1 MPSFACNTVFW
12 GCIPVNVPVVMKKI
26 VVSVLIAFTLVSSA
40 NAAKAT
46 PPLEALLPAGTVLVL
61 AAPNYAS
68 AKKHF
73 KASASGRF
81 WDSAEFK
88 PFRKKLAAGF
98 EANVMAEIE
107 EELAIDFDAFEKM
120 ASGSVALAVVPG
132 QDAGEEPALLLLLD
146 AGRKSV
152 TLRRALS
159 RLERDWK
166 KDDREVSETEIGG
179 VDFTTVSDPE
189 GDQQVHIGRVG
200 AQLFVGTK
208 SAQIEGVLARLN
220 GKGSGT
226 LADNPA
232 FAADHGAVLKGAD
245 FYVWANPGAVL
256 PQLLDNLPDGAELGI
271 DFGEVVGAL
280 GINGLGTFAMAYS
293 ERPSGAHYE
302 LFIGLP
308 KANRKGLFSLLETKQ
323 ADASPPPFVP
333 ANVGGFL
340 RWRLNMDAAW
350 KNLEKLLLEL
360 SPDVANMVEF
370 TVGLLGK
377 DKDSNFDFKKSFLNN
392 FGDDL
397 ILYQMPPKSSALND
411 IGAGPIVVLVK
422 SPNPDELIK
431 GIGAVPGILP
441 PPLNEAAMLPR
452 RLGDHTV
459 YSFELAEFPDPST
472 GELVK
477 MELLLAARDGY
488 MAVSTDADLLQ
499 MFLDG
504 KTMGSLAKRDG
515 LATAATSVGGM
526 DSGFFSYQNDRDMV
540 LSTMDTLRD
549 NADQFDMIFSMI
561 PMDGFGEVSLSEWLD
576 FSLLPTGSK
585 IAKYFDFTVYG
596 AETNDRGISLKMF
609 SPRPATLKR

>member
-1 MPSFACNTVFW
+1 
-12 GCIPVNVPVVMKKI
+12 MKKI

-504 KTMGSLAKRDG
+504 KTMGSLAKRDR

-526 DSGFFSYQNDRDMV
+526 DSGIFGYQNDRDMV
-540 LSTMDTLRD
+540 LSTIDTLRD
-549 NADQFDMIFSMI
+549 NTDQFDMILSMI
-561 PMDGFGEVSLSEWLD
+561 PMDDLGEVSLGEWLD

>member
-1 MPSFACNTVFW
+1 
-12 GCIPVNVPVVMKKI
+12 MKKI

-308 KANRKGLFSLLETKQ
+308 KASRKGLFSLLETKQ

-526 DSGFFSYQNDRDMV
+526 DSGIFGYQNDRDMV
-540 LSTMDTLRD
+540 LSTIDTLRD
-549 NADQFDMIFSMI
+549 NTDQFDMILSMI
-561 PMDGFGEVSLSEWLD
+561 PMDDLGEVSLGEWLD

>member
-1 MPSFACNTVFW
+1 
-12 GCIPVNVPVVMKKI
+12 MKKI
-26 VVSVLIAFTLVSSA
+26 IVSVLIAFTLVSST

-46 PPLEALLPAGTVLVL
+46 PPLEALLPAGTVLVV

-308 KANRKGLFSLLETKQ
+308 KANRKGLFSLLETKR

-441 PPLNEAAMLPR
+441 PPLNETAMLPR

-459 YSFELAEFPDPST
+459 YSFQLAEFPDPST

-477 MELLLAARDGY
+477 MELLLAARDSY
-488 MAVSTDADLLQ
+488 MAVATDTDLLQ

-526 DSGFFSYQNDRDMV
+526 DSGIFGYQNDRDMV
-540 LSTMDTLRD
+540 LSTIDTLRD
-549 NADQFDMIFSMI
+549 NTDQFDMILSMI
-561 PMDGFGEVSLSEWLD
+561 PMDDLGEVSLGEWLD

>member
-1 MPSFACNTVFW
+1 
-12 GCIPVNVPVVMKKI
+12 MKKI

-540 LSTMDTLRD
+540 LSAMDTLRD

>member
-1 MPSFACNTVFW
+1 
-12 GCIPVNVPVVMKKI
+12 MKKI
-26 VVSVLIAFTLVSSA
+26 VVSILVGFTLVLSA
-40 NAAKAT
+40 KAAKAA
-46 PPLEALLPAGTVLVL
+46 PSLEALLPAETVLVV

-73 KASASGRF
+73 KDSASGQF

-88 PFRKKLAAGF
+88 PFRKKLADGF
-98 EANVMAEIE
+98 EANVLAGIE
-107 EELAIDFDAFEKM
+107 EELAIDFEAFEEM
-120 ASGSVALAVVPG
+120 ASGPVALAVVPG

-152 TLRRALS
+152 TLRRTLS
-159 RLERDWK
+159 RLERDWRK
-166 KDDREVSETEIGG
+166 NDREVSETEIGG

-189 GDQQVHIGRVG
+189 GDRQVHIGRVG
-200 AQLFVGTK
+200 AQLVVGTK

-220 GKGSGT
+220 GKGAGA
-226 LADNPA
+226 LAGNPA
-232 FAADHGAVLKGAD
+232 FAADHGAVLRGAD

-256 PQLLDNLPDGAELGI
+256 PQLLDNLPDGAEVGI

-280 GINGLGTFAMAYS
+280 GIDGLGTLAMAYS
-293 ERPSGAHYE
+293 ERPDGAHSE

-308 KANRKGLFSLLETKQ
+308 KAKRKGLFGLLETKR
-323 ADASPPPFVP
+323 ADTSPPPFVP
-333 ANVGGFL
+333 ANVGAFS
-340 RWRLNMDAAW
+340 RWRLDMDAAW

-377 DKDSNFDFKKSFLNN
+377 DKDSNFDFKKSFLHN

-397 ILYQMPPKSSALND
+397 IVYQMPPKGTALND
-411 IGAGPIVVLVK
+411 IGAGPMVVLVK

-431 GIGAVPGILP
+431 GVGAVPGILP

-477 MELLLAARDGY
+477 MELLLAARNGY
-488 MAVSTDADLLQ
+488 MAAATDADLLQ
-499 MFLDG
+499 AFLDG
-504 KTMGSLAKRDG
+504 KTNGGLAKRDG
-515 LATAATSVGGM
+515 LAAATILVGGM
-526 DSGFFSYQNDRDMV
+526 DSGFFGYQNDRDMV

-561 PMDGFGEVSLSEWLD
+561 PTDGFGEVSLSEWLD

-596 AETNDRGISLKMF
+596 AETDDRGISLKTF
-609 SPRPATLKR
+609 SPRQATLKR

>member
-1 MPSFACNTVFW
+1 
-12 GCIPVNVPVVMKKI
+12 MKKI
-26 VVSVLIAFTLVSSA
+26 VVSILVGFTLVSSA
-40 NAAKAT
+40 KAAKAA
-46 PPLEALLPAGTVLVL
+46 PSLEALLPAETVLVV

-73 KASASGRF
+73 KDSASGRF

-88 PFRKKLAAGF
+88 PFRKKLADGF
-98 EANVMAEIE
+98 EANVLAGIE
-107 EELAIDFDAFEKM
+107 EELAIDFEAFEEM
-120 ASGSVALAVVPG
+120 ASGPVALAVVPG
-132 QDAGEEPALLLLLD
+132 LDAGEEPALLLLLD

-152 TLRRALS
+152 TLRRTLS
-159 RLERDWK
+159 RLERDWR

-189 GDQQVHIGRVG
+189 GDGQVHIGRVG
-200 AQLFVGTK
+200 AQLVVGTK

-220 GKGSGT
+220 GKGGGT
-226 LADNPA
+226 LAGNPA
-232 FAADHGAVLKGAD
+232 FAADHGPVLRGAD

-256 PQLLDNLPDGAELGI
+256 PQLLDNLPDGTEVGI
-271 DFGEVVGAL
+271 DFSEVVGAL
-280 GINGLGTFAMAYS
+280 GIDGLGTLAMAYS
-293 ERPSGAHYE
+293 ERPDGAHSE

-308 KANRKGLFSLLETKQ
+308 KAKRKGLFGLLETKR
-323 ADASPPPFVP
+323 ADTSPPPFVP
-333 ANVGGFL
+333 ANVGAFS
-340 RWRLNMDAAW
+340 RWRLDMDAAW

-377 DKDSNFDFKKSFLNN
+377 DKDSNFDFRKSFLNN
-392 FGDDL
+392 FGNDL
-397 ILYQMPPKSSALND
+397 IVYQMPPKGTALND
-411 IGAGPIVVLVK
+411 IGAGPMVVLVK

-431 GIGAVPGILP
+431 GVGAVPGILP

-477 MELLLAARDGY
+477 MELLLAARNGY
-488 MAVSTDADLLQ
+488 MAAATDADLLQ
-499 MFLDG
+499 AFLDG
-504 KTMGSLAKRDG
+504 KTNGRLARRDG
-515 LATAATSVGGM
+515 LVAATALVGGM
-526 DSGFFSYQNDRDMV
+526 DSGFFGYQNDRDMV

-561 PMDGFGEVSLSEWLD
+561 PTDGFGEVSLSEWLD

-596 AETNDRGISLKMF
+596 AETDDRGISLKTF

>member
-1 MPSFACNTVFW
+1 
-12 GCIPVNVPVVMKKI
+12 MKKI
-26 VVSVLIAFTLVSSA
+26 IVSVLIAFTLVSSA

-46 PPLEALLPAGTVLVL
+46 PPLEALLPAGTVLVV

-189 GDQQVHIGRVG
+189 GDRQVHIGRVG

-220 GKGSGT
+220 GKGGGT

-308 KANRKGLFSLLETKQ
+308 KANRKGLFSLLETKR

-397 ILYQMPPKSSALND
+397 ILYQMPPKGSALND

-477 MELLLAARDGY
+477 MELLLAARDSY

-526 DSGFFSYQNDRDMV
+526 DSGIFGYQNDRDMV
-540 LSTMDTLRD
+540 LSTIDTLRD
-549 NADQFDMIFSMI
+549 NTDQFDMILSMI
-561 PMDGFGEVSLSEWLD
+561 PMDDLGEVSLGEWLD

>member
-1 MPSFACNTVFW
+1 
-12 GCIPVNVPVVMKKI
+12 MKKI
-26 VVSVLIAFTLVSSA
+26 IVQALISFTLILSA
-40 NAAKAT
+40 EAAEDTKS
-46 PPLEALLPAGTVLVL
+46 LEALLPAETVLVM

-73 KASASGRF
+73 KGGAAARF

-88 PFRKKLAAGF
+88 PFRKKLVNGF
-98 EANVMAEIE
+98 EENVLVTIE
-107 EELAIDFDAFEKM
+107 EELAIDFEAFEEM
-120 ASGSVALAVVPG
+120 ASGPVALAVVPG
-132 QDAGEEPALLLLLD
+132 LAAGEEPALLLLLD
-146 AGRKSV
+146 AGRKSFA
-152 TLRRALS
+152 LRRTLS
-159 RLERDWK
+159 RMERDWK
-166 KDDREVSETEIGG
+166 KADRKVSETEIGG
-179 VDFTTVSDPE
+179 VDFTTLSEPE
-189 GDQQVHIGRVG
+189 GNRQMHVGRVG
-200 AQLFVGTK
+200 AQLIIGTK
-208 SAQIEGVLARLN
+208 PAQIEGVLARLN
-220 GKGSGT
+220 GKEDGT
-226 LADNPA
+226 LADNAA
-232 FAADHGAVLKGAD
+232 FAASHSALLKEAD
-245 FYVWANPGAVL
+245 FYVWANPSAVL

-271 DFGEVVGAL
+271 DFGEVVSAL

-308 KANRKGLFSLLETKQ
+308 KAKRKGLFGLLETKR

-340 RWRLNMDAAW
+340 RWRLDMDAAW
-350 KNLEKLLLEL
+350 KNLDKLLLEL

-377 DKDSNFDFKKSFLNN
+377 DKDANFDFRKSFLNN

-397 ILYQMPPKSSALND
+397 ILYQMPPKGTALNG

-441 PPLNEAAMLPR
+441 PPLNETAMLPR

-488 MAVSTDADLLQ
+488 MAVATDTDLLQ

-504 KTMGSLAKRDG
+504 KTSGSLAKRDG
-515 LATAATSVGGM
+515 LATAAASVGGM
-526 DSGFFSYQNDRDMV
+526 DSGIFGYQNDRNMV
-540 LSTMDTLRD
+540 LNTMDTLRD
-549 NADQFDMIFSMI
+549 NADQFDMILSMI
-561 PMDGFGEVSLSEWLD
+561 PTDGFGEVSLSEWLD

-585 IAKYFDFTVYG
+585 IVKYFDFTVYG
-596 AETNDRGISLKMF
+596 TETDDRGISLKTF

>member
-1 MPSFACNTVFW
+1 
-12 GCIPVNVPVVMKKI
+12 MKKI
-26 VVSVLIAFTLVSSA
+26 VVSILVGFTLVSSA
-40 NAAKAT
+40 KAAKAA
-46 PPLEALLPAGTVLVL
+46 PSLEALLPAETVLVV

-73 KASASGRF
+73 KDSASGQF

-88 PFRKKLAAGF
+88 PFRKKLADGF
-98 EANVMAEIE
+98 EANVLAGIE
-107 EELAIDFDAFEKM
+107 EELAIDFEAFEEM
-120 ASGSVALAVVPG
+120 ASGPVALAVVPG

-152 TLRRALS
+152 TLRRTLS
-159 RLERDWK
+159 RLERDWR

-189 GDQQVHIGRVG
+189 GDRQVHIGRVG
-200 AQLFVGTK
+200 AQLVVGTK

-220 GKGSGT
+220 GKGAGT
-226 LADNPA
+226 LAGNPA
-232 FAADHGAVLKGAD
+232 FAADHGAVLRGAD

-256 PQLLDNLPDGAELGI
+256 PQLLDNLPDGAEVGI

-280 GINGLGTFAMAYS
+280 GIDGLGTLAMAYS
-293 ERPSGAHYE
+293 ERPDGAHSE

-308 KANRKGLFSLLETKQ
+308 KAKRKGLFGLLETKR
-323 ADASPPPFVP
+323 ADTSPPPFVP
-333 ANVGGFL
+333 ANVGAFS
-340 RWRLNMDAAW
+340 RWRLDMDAAW

-377 DKDSNFDFKKSFLNN
+377 DKDSNFDFRKSFLNN

-397 ILYQMPPKSSALND
+397 IVYQMPPKGTALND
-411 IGAGPIVVLVK
+411 IGAGPMVVLVK

-431 GIGAVPGILP
+431 GVGAVPGILP

-477 MELLLAARDGY
+477 MELLLAARNGY
-488 MAVSTDADLLQ
+488 MAAATDADLLQ
-499 MFLDG
+499 AFLDG
-504 KTMGSLAKRDG
+504 KTNGGLAKRDG
-515 LATAATSVGGM
+515 LAAATALVGGM
-526 DSGFFSYQNDRDMV
+526 DSGFFGYQNDRDMV

-561 PMDGFGEVSLSEWLD
+561 PTDGFGEVSLSEWLD

-596 AETNDRGISLKMF
+596 AKTDDRGISLKTF
-609 SPRPATLKR
+609 SPRQATLKR

>member
-1 MPSFACNTVFW
+1 
-12 GCIPVNVPVVMKKI
+12 MKKI
-26 VVSVLIAFTLVSSA
+26 IVSVLIAFTLVSSA

-46 PPLEALLPAGTVLVL
+46 PPLEALLPAGTVLVV

-245 FYVWANPGAVL
+245 FYLWANPGAVL

-377 DKDSNFDFKKSFLNN
+377 DKDSNFDFKKSFLHN

-397 ILYQMPPKSSALND
+397 IVYQMPPKGSALND
-411 IGAGPIVVLVK
+411 IGAGPMVVLVK

-431 GIGAVPGILP
+431 GVGAVPGILP

-477 MELLLAARDGY
+477 MELLLAARDSY
-488 MAVSTDADLLQ
+488 MAVATDTDLLQ

-526 DSGFFSYQNDRDMV
+526 DSGIFGYQNDRGMV
-540 LSTMDTLRD
+540 LSTIDTLRD
-549 NADQFDMIFSMI
+549 NTDQFDMILSMI
-561 PMDGFGEVSLSEWLD
+561 PMDDLGEVSLGEWLD

>member
-1 MPSFACNTVFW
+1 
-12 GCIPVNVPVVMKKI
+12 MKKI
-26 VVSVLIAFTLVSSA
+26 IVPALISFTLISSA
-40 NAAKAT
+40 KAAEDTKS
-46 PPLEALLPAGTVLVL
+46 LQSLLPAETVLVM

-73 KASASGRF
+73 KGGASAQF

-88 PFRKKLAAGF
+88 PFRKKLVNGF
-98 EANVMAEIE
+98 KENVLVMIE
-107 EELAIDFDAFEKM
+107 EELAIDFEAFEEM
-120 ASGSVALAVVPG
+120 ASGPVALAVVPG
-132 QDAGEEPALLLLLD
+132 LAAGEEPALLLLLD
-146 AGRKSV
+146 AGRKSFA
-152 TLRRALS
+152 LRRTLS
-159 RLERDWK
+159 RMKRDWK
-166 KDDREVSETEIGG
+166 KADRKVSETEISG
-179 VDFTTVSDPE
+179 VDFTTLSEPE
-189 GDQQVHIGRVG
+189 GNRQMHVGRVG
-200 AQLFVGTK
+200 TQLVIGTK
-208 SAQIEGVLARLN
+208 PAQIEGVLARLN
-220 GKGSGT
+220 GNGDGP
-226 LADNPA
+226 LADNAA
-232 FAADHGAVLKGAD
+232 FAASHSALLKEAD
-245 FYVWANPGAVL
+245 FYVWTNPSAVL

-271 DFGEVVGAL
+271 DFGEVVSAL

-308 KANRKGLFSLLETKQ
+308 KAKRKGLFGLLETKR

-333 ANVGGFL
+333 TNVGSFL
-340 RWRLNMDAAW
+340 RWRLDMDAAW
-350 KNLEKLLLEL
+350 KNLDKLMLEL

-377 DKDSNFDFKKSFLNN
+377 DKDANFDFRKSFLNN

-397 ILYQMPPKSSALND
+397 ILYQMPPKGTALND

-441 PPLNEAAMLPR
+441 PPLNETAMLPR

-488 MAVSTDADLLQ
+488 MAVATDTDLLQ

-504 KTMGSLAKRDG
+504 KTSGSLAKRDG
-515 LATAATSVGGM
+515 LVTAAASVGGM
-526 DSGFFSYQNDRDMV
+526 DSGIFGYQNDRNMV
-540 LSTMDTLRD
+540 LNTMDSLRD
-549 NADQFDMIFSMI
+549 NADQFDMILSMI
-561 PMDGFGEVSLSEWLD
+561 PTDGFGEVSLSEWLD

-585 IAKYFDFTVYG
+585 IEKYFDFTVYG

>member
-1 MPSFACNTVFW
+1 
-12 GCIPVNVPVVMKKI
+12 MKKI
-26 VVSVLIAFTLVSSA
+26 IVSVLIAFTLVSST

-46 PPLEALLPAGTVLVL
+46 PPLEALLPAGTVLVV

-245 FYVWANPGAVL
+245 FYLWANPGAVL

-271 DFGEVVGAL
+271 DFGEVVGTL

-441 PPLNEAAMLPR
+441 PPLNETAMLPR

-459 YSFELAEFPDPST
+459 YSFQLAEFPDPST

-477 MELLLAARDGY
+477 MELLLAARDSY
-488 MAVSTDADLLQ
+488 MAVATDTDLLQ

-515 LATAATSVGGM
+515 LATAATLVGGM
-526 DSGFFSYQNDRDMV
+526 NSGIFGYQNDRDMV
-540 LSTMDTLRD
+540 LSTIDTLRD
-549 NADQFDMIFSMI
+549 NTDQFDMILSMI
-561 PMDGFGEVSLSEWLD
+561 PMDDLGEVSLGEWLD

>member
-1 MPSFACNTVFW
+1 
-12 GCIPVNVPVVMKKI
+12 MKKI
-26 VVSVLIAFTLVSSA
+26 VVSILVGFTLVSSA
-40 NAAKAT
+40 KAAKAA
-46 PPLEALLPAGTVLVL
+46 PSLEALLPAETVLVV

-73 KASASGRF
+73 KDSASGQF

-88 PFRKKLAAGF
+88 PFRKKLADGF
-98 EANVMAEIE
+98 EANVLAGIE
-107 EELAIDFDAFEKM
+107 EELAIDFEAFEEM
-120 ASGSVALAVVPG
+120 ASGPVALAVVPG
-132 QDAGEEPALLLLLD
+132 LDAGEEPALLLLLD

-152 TLRRALS
+152 TLRRTLS
-159 RLERDWK
+159 RLERDWR

-189 GDQQVHIGRVG
+189 GDRQVHIGRVG
-200 AQLFVGTK
+200 AQLVVGTK

-220 GKGSGT
+220 GKGAGT
-226 LADNPA
+226 LAGNPA
-232 FAADHGAVLKGAD
+232 FAADHGAVLRGAD

-256 PQLLDNLPDGAELGI
+256 PQLLDNLPDGAEVGI

-280 GINGLGTFAMAYS
+280 GIDGLGTLAMAYS
-293 ERPSGAHYE
+293 ERPDGAHSE

-308 KANRKGLFSLLETKQ
+308 KAKRKGLFGLLETKR
-323 ADASPPPFVP
+323 ADTSPPPFVP
-333 ANVGGFL
+333 ANVGAFS
-340 RWRLNMDAAW
+340 RWRLDMDAAW

-377 DKDSNFDFKKSFLNN
+377 DKDSNFDFRKSFLNN

-397 ILYQMPPKSSALND
+397 IVYQMPPKGTALND
-411 IGAGPIVVLVK
+411 IGAGPMVVLVK

-431 GIGAVPGILP
+431 GVGAVPGILP

-477 MELLLAARDGY
+477 MELLLAARNGY
-488 MAVSTDADLLQ
+488 MAAATDADLLQ
-499 MFLDG
+499 AFLDG
-504 KTMGSLAKRDG
+504 KTNGGLARRDG
-515 LATAATSVGGM
+515 LVAATALVGGM
-526 DSGFFSYQNDRDMV
+526 DSGFFGYQNDRDMV

-561 PMDGFGEVSLSEWLD
+561 PTDGFGEVSLSEWLD

-596 AETNDRGISLKMF
+596 AKTDDRGISLKTF
-609 SPRPATLKR
+609 SPRQATLKR

>member
-1 MPSFACNTVFW
+1 
-12 GCIPVNVPVVMKKI
+12 MKKI
-26 VVSVLIAFTLVSSA
+26 VVSILVGFTLVLSA
-40 NAAKAT
+40 KAAKAA
-46 PPLEALLPAGTVLVL
+46 PSLEALLPAETVLVV

-73 KASASGRF
+73 KDSASGQF

-88 PFRKKLAAGF
+88 PFRKKLADGF
-98 EANVMAEIE
+98 EANVLAGIE
-107 EELAIDFDAFEKM
+107 EELAIDFEAFEEM
-120 ASGSVALAVVPG
+120 ASGPVALAVVPG

-152 TLRRALS
+152 TLRRTLS
-159 RLERDWK
+159 RLERDWRK
-166 KDDREVSETEIGG
+166 NDREVSETEIGG

-189 GDQQVHIGRVG
+189 GDRQVHIGRVG
-200 AQLFVGTK
+200 AQLVVGTK

-220 GKGSGT
+220 GKGAGA
-226 LADNPA
+226 LAGNPA
-232 FAADHGAVLKGAD
+232 FAADHGAVLRGAD

-256 PQLLDNLPDGAELGI
+256 PQLLDNLPDGAEVGI

-280 GINGLGTFAMAYS
+280 GIDGLGTLAMAYS
-293 ERPSGAHYE
+293 ERPDGAHSE

-308 KANRKGLFSLLETKQ
+308 KAKRKGLFGLLETKR
-323 ADASPPPFVP
+323 ADTSPPPFVP
-333 ANVGGFL
+333 ANVGAFS
-340 RWRLNMDAAW
+340 RWRLDMDAAW

-377 DKDSNFDFKKSFLNN
+377 DKDSNFDFRKSFLNN

-397 ILYQMPPKSSALND
+397 IVYQMPPKGTALND
-411 IGAGPIVVLVK
+411 IGAGPMVVLVK

-431 GIGAVPGILP
+431 GVGAVPGILP

-477 MELLLAARDGY
+477 MELLLAARNGY
-488 MAVSTDADLLQ
+488 MAAATDADLLQ
-499 MFLDG
+499 AFLDG
-504 KTMGSLAKRDG
+504 KTNGGLAKRDG
-515 LATAATSVGGM
+515 LAAATILVGGM
-526 DSGFFSYQNDRDMV
+526 DSGFFGYQNDRDMV

-561 PMDGFGEVSLSEWLD
+561 PTDGFGEVSLSEWLD

-596 AETNDRGISLKMF
+596 AETDDRGISLKTF
-609 SPRPATLKR
+609 SPRQATLKR

>member
-1 MPSFACNTVFW
+1 
-12 GCIPVNVPVVMKKI
+12 MKKI
-26 VVSVLIAFTLVSSA
+26 VVSILVGFTLVSSA
-40 NAAKAT
+40 KAAKAA
-46 PPLEALLPAGTVLVL
+46 PSLEALLPAETVLVV

-73 KASASGRF
+73 KDSASGQF

-88 PFRKKLAAGF
+88 PFRKKLADGF
-98 EANVMAEIE
+98 EANVLAGIE
-107 EELAIDFDAFEKM
+107 EELAIDFEAFEEM
-120 ASGSVALAVVPG
+120 ASGPVALAVVPG
-132 QDAGEEPALLLLLD
+132 LDAGEEPALLLLLD

-152 TLRRALS
+152 TLRRTLS
-159 RLERDWK
+159 RLERDWR

-189 GDQQVHIGRVG
+189 GDRQVHIGRVG
-200 AQLFVGTK
+200 AQLVVGTK

-220 GKGSGT
+220 GKGAGT
-226 LADNPA
+226 LAGNPA
-232 FAADHGAVLKGAD
+232 FAADHGAVLRGAD

-256 PQLLDNLPDGAELGI
+256 PQLLDNLPDGAEVGI

-280 GINGLGTFAMAYS
+280 GIDGLGTLAMAYS
-293 ERPSGAHYE
+293 ERPDGAHSE

-308 KANRKGLFSLLETKQ
+308 KAKRKGLFGLLETKR
-323 ADASPPPFVP
+323 ADTSPPPFVP
-333 ANVGGFL
+333 ANVGAFS
-340 RWRLNMDAAW
+340 RWRLDMDAAW

-377 DKDSNFDFKKSFLNN
+377 DKDSNFDFRKSFLNN

-397 ILYQMPPKSSALND
+397 IVYQMPPKGTALND
-411 IGAGPIVVLVK
+411 IGAGPMVVLVK

-431 GIGAVPGILP
+431 GVGAVPGILP

-477 MELLLAARDGY
+477 MELLLAARNGY
-488 MAVSTDADLLQ
+488 MAAATDADLLQ
-499 MFLDG
+499 AFLDG
-504 KTMGSLAKRDG
+504 KTNGGLARRDG
-515 LATAATSVGGM
+515 LVAATALVGGM
-526 DSGFFSYQNDRDMV
+526 DSGFFGYQNDRDMV

-561 PMDGFGEVSLSEWLD
+561 PTDGFGEVSLSEWLD

-596 AETNDRGISLKMF
+596 AKTDDRGISLKTF

>member
-1 MPSFACNTVFW
+1 
-12 GCIPVNVPVVMKKI
+12 MKKI
-26 VVSVLIAFTLVSSA
+26 VVSILVGFTLVSSA
-40 NAAKAT
+40 KAAKAA
-46 PPLEALLPAGTVLVL
+46 PSLEALLPAETVLVV

-73 KASASGRF
+73 KDSASGQF

-88 PFRKKLAAGF
+88 PFRKKLADGF
-98 EANVMAEIE
+98 EANVLAGIE
-107 EELAIDFDAFEKM
+107 EELAIDFEAFEEM
-120 ASGSVALAVVPG
+120 ASGPVALAVVPG
-132 QDAGEEPALLLLLD
+132 QDAGEEPALLMLLD

-152 TLRRALS
+152 TLRRTLS
-159 RLERDWK
+159 RLERDWRK
-166 KDDREVSETEIGG
+166 NDREVSETEIGG

-189 GDQQVHIGRVG
+189 GDRQVHIGRVG
-200 AQLFVGTK
+200 AQLVVGTK
-208 SAQIEGVLARLN
+208 SAQIKGVLARLN
-220 GKGSGT
+220 GKGAGA
-226 LADNPA
+226 LAGNPA
-232 FAADHGAVLKGAD
+232 FAADHGAVLRGAD

-256 PQLLDNLPDGAELGI
+256 PQLLDNLPDGAEVGI

-280 GINGLGTFAMAYS
+280 GIDGLGTLAMAYS
-293 ERPSGAHYE
+293 ERPDGAHSE

-308 KANRKGLFSLLETKQ
+308 KAKRKGLFGLLETKR
-323 ADASPPPFVP
+323 ADTSPPPFVP
-333 ANVGGFL
+333 ANVGAFS
-340 RWRLNMDAAW
+340 RWRLDMDAAW

-377 DKDSNFDFKKSFLNN
+377 DKDSNFDFRKSFLNN

-397 ILYQMPPKSSALND
+397 IIYQMPPKDTALND
-411 IGAGPIVVLVK
+411 IGAGPMVVLVK

-431 GIGAVPGILP
+431 GVGAVPGILP

-477 MELLLAARDGY
+477 MELLLAARNGY
-488 MAVSTDADLLQ
+488 MAAATDADLLQ
-499 MFLDG
+499 AFLDG
-504 KTMGSLAKRDG
+504 KTNGGLAKRDG
-515 LATAATSVGGM
+515 LAAATVLVGGM
-526 DSGFFSYQNDRDMV
+526 DSGFFGYQNDRDMV
-540 LSTMDTLRD
+540 LSTMNTLRD

-561 PMDGFGEVSLSEWLD
+561 PTDGFGEVSLSEWLD

-596 AETNDRGISLKMF
+596 AETDDRGISLKTF
-609 SPRPATLKR
+609 SPRQATLKR

>member
-1 MPSFACNTVFW
+1 
-12 GCIPVNVPVVMKKI
+12 MKKI

-526 DSGFFSYQNDRDMV
+526 DSGIFGYQNDRDMV
-540 LSTMDTLRD
+540 LSTIDTLRD
-549 NADQFDMIFSMI
+549 NTDQFDMILSMI
-561 PMDGFGEVSLSEWLD
+561 PMDDLGEVSLGEWLD

-585 IAKYFDFTVYG
+585 IAKYFNFTVYG
-596 AETNDRGISLKMF
+596 AETDDRGISLKTF

>member
-1 MPSFACNTVFW
+1 
-12 GCIPVNVPVVMKKI
+12 MKKI
-26 VVSVLIAFTLVSSA
+26 VVSILVGFTLVSSA
-40 NAAKAT
+40 KAAKAA
-46 PPLEALLPAGTVLVL
+46 PSLEALLPAETVLVV
-61 AAPNYAS
+61 AAPNYTS

-73 KASASGRF
+73 KDSASGQF

-88 PFRKKLAAGF
+88 PFRKKLADGF
-98 EANVMAEIE
+98 EANVLAGIE
-107 EELAIDFDAFEKM
+107 EELAIDFEAFEEM
-120 ASGSVALAVVPG
+120 ASGPVALAVVPG
-132 QDAGEEPALLLLLD
+132 LDAGEEPALLLLLD
-146 AGRKSV
+146 AGRKSA
-152 TLRRALS
+152 TLRRTLS
-159 RLERDWK
+159 RLERDWR

-179 VDFTTVSDPE
+179 VDFTTVRDPE
-189 GDQQVHIGRVG
+189 GDRQVHIGRVG
-200 AQLFVGTK
+200 AQLVVGTK

-220 GKGSGT
+220 GKGAGA
-226 LADNPA
+226 LAGNPA
-232 FAADHGAVLKGAD
+232 FAADHGAVLRGAD

-256 PQLLDNLPDGAELGI
+256 PQLLDNLPDGAEVGI

-280 GINGLGTFAMAYS
+280 GIDGLGTLAMAYS
-293 ERPSGAHYE
+293 ERPDGAHSE

-308 KANRKGLFSLLETKQ
+308 KAKRKGLFGLLETKR
-323 ADASPPPFVP
+323 ADTSPPPFVP
-333 ANVGGFL
+333 ANVGAFS
-340 RWRLNMDAAW
+340 RWRLDMDAAW

-377 DKDSNFDFKKSFLNN
+377 DKDSNFDFRKSFLNN

-397 ILYQMPPKSSALND
+397 IVYQMPPKGTALND
-411 IGAGPIVVLVK
+411 IGAGPMVVLVK

-431 GIGAVPGILP
+431 GVGAVPGILP

-477 MELLLAARDGY
+477 MELLLAARNGY
-488 MAVSTDADLLQ
+488 MAAATDADLLQ
-499 MFLDG
+499 AFLDG
-504 KTMGSLAKRDG
+504 KTNGGLARRDG
-515 LATAATSVGGM
+515 LVAATALVGGM
-526 DSGFFSYQNDRDMV
+526 DSGFFGYQNDRDMV

-561 PMDGFGEVSLSEWLD
+561 PTDGFGEVSLSEWLD

-596 AETNDRGISLKMF
+596 AETDDRGISLKTF
-609 SPRPATLKR
+609 SPRQATLKR

>member
-1 MPSFACNTVFW
+1 
-12 GCIPVNVPVVMKKI
+12 MKKI
-26 VVSVLIAFTLVSSA
+26 VVSILVGFTLVSSA
-40 NAAKAT
+40 KAAKAA
-46 PPLEALLPAGTVLVL
+46 PSLEALLPAETVLVV

-73 KASASGRF
+73 KASASGQF

-88 PFRKKLAAGF
+88 PFRKKLADGF
-98 EANVMAEIE
+98 EANVLAGIE
-107 EELAIDFDAFEKM
+107 EELAIDFEAFEEM
-120 ASGSVALAVVPG
+120 ASGPVALAVVPG

-146 AGRKSV
+146 AGRKSA
-152 TLRRALS
+152 TLRRTLS
-159 RLERDWK
+159 RLERDWR

-179 VDFTTVSDPE
+179 VDFTTVRDPE
-189 GDQQVHIGRVG
+189 GDRQVHIGRVG
-200 AQLFVGTK
+200 AQLVVGTK

-220 GKGSGT
+220 GKGAGA
-226 LADNPA
+226 LAGSPA

-245 FYVWANPGAVL
+245 FYVWANPSAVL
-256 PQLLDNLPDGAELGI
+256 PQLLDNLPDGAEVGI

-280 GINGLGTFAMAYS
+280 GIDGLGTLAMAYS
-293 ERPSGAHYE
+293 ERPDGAHSE

-308 KANRKGLFSLLETKQ
+308 KAKRKGLFGLLETKR
-323 ADASPPPFVP
+323 ADTSPPPFVP
-333 ANVGGFL
+333 ANVGAFS
-340 RWRLNMDAAW
+340 RWRLDMDAAW

-377 DKDSNFDFKKSFLNN
+377 DKDSNFDFRKSFLNN

-397 ILYQMPPKSSALND
+397 IIYQMPPKDTALND
-411 IGAGPIVVLVK
+411 IGAGPMVVLVK

-431 GIGAVPGILP
+431 GVGAVPGILP

-459 YSFELAEFPDPST
+459 YGFELAEFPDPST

-477 MELLLAARDGY
+477 MELLLAARNGY
-488 MAVSTDADLLQ
+488 MAAATDADLLQ
-499 MFLDG
+499 AFLDG
-504 KTMGSLAKRDG
+504 KTNGGLAKRDG
-515 LATAATSVGGM
+515 LAAATVLVGGM
-526 DSGFFSYQNDRDMV
+526 DSGFFGYQNDRDMV

-561 PMDGFGEVSLSEWLD
+561 PTDGFGEVSLSEWLD

-596 AETNDRGISLKMF
+596 AETDDRGISLKTF
-609 SPRPATLKR
+609 SPRQATLKR

>member
-1 MPSFACNTVFW
+1 
-12 GCIPVNVPVVMKKI
+12 MKKI
-26 VVSVLIAFTLVSSA
+26 IVPALISFTLISSA
-40 NAAKAT
+40 KAAEDTKS
-46 PPLEALLPAGTVLVL
+46 LQSLLPAETVLVM

-73 KASASGRF
+73 KGGASAQF

-88 PFRKKLAAGF
+88 PFRKKLVNGF
-98 EANVMAEIE
+98 EENVLVRIE
-107 EELAIDFDAFEKM
+107 EELAIDFEAFEEM
-120 ASGSVALAVVPG
+120 ASGPVALAVVPG
-132 QDAGEEPALLLLLD
+132 LAAGEEPALLLLLD
-146 AGRKSV
+146 AGRKSFA
-152 TLRRALS
+152 LRRTLS
-159 RLERDWK
+159 RMKRDWK
-166 KDDREVSETEIGG
+166 KADRKVSETEISG
-179 VDFTTVSDPE
+179 VDFTTLSEPE
-189 GDQQVHIGRVG
+189 GNRQMHVGRVG
-200 AQLFVGTK
+200 TQLVIGTK
-208 SAQIEGVLARLN
+208 PAQIEGVLARLN
-220 GKGSGT
+220 GNGDGP
-226 LADNPA
+226 LADNAA
-232 FAADHGAVLKGAD
+232 FAASHSALLKEAD
-245 FYVWANPGAVL
+245 FYVWTNPSAVL

-271 DFGEVVGAL
+271 DFGEVVSAL

-308 KANRKGLFSLLETKQ
+308 KAKRKGLFGLLETKR

-333 ANVGGFL
+333 TNVSSFL
-340 RWRLNMDAAW
+340 RWRLDMDAAW
-350 KNLEKLLLEL
+350 KNLDKLMLEL

-377 DKDSNFDFKKSFLNN
+377 DKDANFDFRKSFLNN

-397 ILYQMPPKSSALND
+397 ILYQMPPKGTALND

-441 PPLNEAAMLPR
+441 PPLNETAMLPR

-488 MAVSTDADLLQ
+488 MAVATDTDLLQ

-504 KTMGSLAKRDG
+504 KTSGSLAKRDG
-515 LATAATSVGGM
+515 LVTAAASVGGM
-526 DSGFFSYQNDRDMV
+526 DSGIFGYQNDRNMV
-540 LSTMDTLRD
+540 LNTMDTLRD
-549 NADQFDMIFSMI
+549 NADQFDMILSMI
-561 PMDGFGEVSLSEWLD
+561 PTDGFGEVSLSEWLD

-585 IAKYFDFTVYG
+585 IEKYFDFTVYG

>member
-1 MPSFACNTVFW
+1 
-12 GCIPVNVPVVMKKI
+12 MKKI
-26 VVSVLIAFTLVSSA
+26 IVPVLAGLVLVSSA
-40 NAAKAT
+40 KAAEAT
-46 PPLEALLPAGTVLVL
+46 TSLEALLPAETVLVM
-61 AAPNYAS
+61 AAPDYAT

-73 KASASGRF
+73 KASASGQF

-88 PFRKKLAAGF
+88 PFRKKLADGF
-98 EANVMAEIE
+98 EANVLAKIE
-107 EELAIDFDAFEKM
+107 EELAVDFDAFEEM
-120 ASGSVALAVVPG
+120 ASGPVALAVVPG
-132 QDAGEEPALLLLLD
+132 LAAGEEPALLLLLD
-146 AGRKSV
+146 AGRKSFA
-152 TLRRALS
+152 LRRTLS
-159 RLERDWK
+159 QMERDWK
-166 KDDREVSETEIGG
+166 KADRKVGETEIGG
-179 VDFTTVSDPE
+179 IDFTTVSDPE
-189 GDQQVHIGRVG
+189 GDGQVHIGRVG
-200 AQLFVGTK
+200 AQLVVGTK

-220 GKGSGT
+220 GKGAGT
-226 LADNPA
+226 LAGNPA
-232 FAADHGAVLKGAD
+232 FAADHGAVLRGAD

-256 PQLLDNLPDGAELGI
+256 PQLLDNLPDGAEVGI

-280 GINGLGTFAMAYS
+280 GIDGLGTLAMAYS
-293 ERPSGAHYE
+293 ERPDGAHSE

-308 KANRKGLFSLLETKQ
+308 KAKRKGLFGLLETKR
-323 ADASPPPFVP
+323 ADTSPPPFVP
-333 ANVGGFL
+333 ANVGAFS
-340 RWRLNMDAAW
+340 RWRLDMDAAW

-377 DKDSNFDFKKSFLNN
+377 DKDSNFDFRKSFLNN

-397 ILYQMPPKSSALND
+397 IVYQMPPKGTALND
-411 IGAGPIVVLVK
+411 IGAGPMVVLVK

-431 GIGAVPGILP
+431 GVGAVPGILP

-477 MELLLAARDGY
+477 MELLLAARNGY
-488 MAVSTDADLLQ
+488 MAAATDADLLQ
-499 MFLDG
+499 AFLDG
-504 KTMGSLAKRDG
+504 KTNGGLAKRDG
-515 LATAATSVGGM
+515 LAAATALVGGM
-526 DSGFFSYQNDRDMV
+526 DSGFFGYQNDRDMV

-561 PMDGFGEVSLSEWLD
+561 PTDGFGEVSLSEWLD

-596 AETNDRGISLKMF
+596 AETDDRGISLKTF
-609 SPRPATLKR
+609 SPRQATLKR

>member
-1 MPSFACNTVFW
+1 
-12 GCIPVNVPVVMKKI
+12 MKKI
-26 VVSVLIAFTLVSSA
+26 VISILVGFTLVSSA
-40 NAAKAT
+40 KAAKAA
-46 PPLEALLPAGTVLVL
+46 PSLEALLPAETVLVV

-73 KASASGRF
+73 KASASGQF

-88 PFRKKLAAGF
+88 PFRKKLADGF
-98 EANVMAEIE
+98 EANVLAGIE
-107 EELAIDFDAFEKM
+107 EELAIDFEAFEEM
-120 ASGSVALAVVPG
+120 ASGPVALAVVPG

-146 AGRKSV
+146 AGRKSA
-152 TLRRALS
+152 TLRRTLS
-159 RLERDWK
+159 RLERDWR

-179 VDFTTVSDPE
+179 VDFTTVRDPE
-189 GDQQVHIGRVG
+189 GDRQVHIGRVG
-200 AQLFVGTK
+200 AQLVVGTK

-220 GKGSGT
+220 GKGAGA
-226 LADNPA
+226 LAGNPA
-232 FAADHGAVLKGAD
+232 FAADHGAVLRGAD

-256 PQLLDNLPDGAELGI
+256 PQLLDNLPDGAEVGI

-280 GINGLGTFAMAYS
+280 GIDGLGTLAMAYS
-293 ERPSGAHYE
+293 ERPDGAHSE

-308 KANRKGLFSLLETKQ
+308 KAKRKGLFGLLETKR
-323 ADASPPPFVP
+323 ADTSPPPFVP
-333 ANVGGFL
+333 ANVGAFS
-340 RWRLNMDAAW
+340 RWRLDMDAAW

-377 DKDSNFDFKKSFLNN
+377 DKDSNFDFRKSFLNN

-397 ILYQMPPKSSALND
+397 IVYQMPPKGTALND
-411 IGAGPIVVLVK
+411 IGAGPMVVLVK

-431 GIGAVPGILP
+431 GVGAVPGILP

-459 YSFELAEFPDPST
+459 YGFELAEFPDPST

-477 MELLLAARDGY
+477 MELLLAARNGY
-488 MAVSTDADLLQ
+488 MAAATDADLLQ
-499 MFLDG
+499 AFLDG
-504 KTMGSLAKRDG
+504 KTNGGLAKRDG
-515 LATAATSVGGM
+515 LAAATVLVGGM
-526 DSGFFSYQNDRDMV
+526 DSGFFGYQNDRDMV

-561 PMDGFGEVSLSEWLD
+561 PTDGFGEVSLSEWLD

-596 AETNDRGISLKMF
+596 AETDDRGISLKTF
-609 SPRPATLKR
+609 SPRQATLKR

>member
-1 MPSFACNTVFW
+1 
-12 GCIPVNVPVVMKKI
+12 MKKI

-526 DSGFFSYQNDRDMV
+526 DSGIFGYQNDRDMV
-540 LSTMDTLRD
+540 LSTIDTLRD
-549 NADQFDMIFSMI
+549 NTDQFDMILSMI
-561 PMDGFGEVSLSEWLD
+561 PMDDLGEVSLGEWID

>member
-1 MPSFACNTVFW
+1 
-12 GCIPVNVPVVMKKI
+12 MKKI
-26 VVSVLIAFTLVSSA
+26 IVHALISFTLILSA
-40 NAAKAT
+40 EAAEDTKS
-46 PPLEALLPAGTVLVL
+46 LEALLPAETVLVM

-73 KASASGRF
+73 KGGAAARF

-88 PFRKKLAAGF
+88 PFRKKLVNGF
-98 EANVMAEIE
+98 EENVLVTIE
-107 EELAIDFDAFEKM
+107 EELAFDFEAFEEM
-120 ASGSVALAVVPG
+120 ASGPVALAVVPG
-132 QDAGEEPALLLLLD
+132 LAAGEEPALLLLLD
-146 AGRKSV
+146 AGRKSFA
-152 TLRRALS
+152 LRRTLS
-159 RLERDWK
+159 RMERDWK
-166 KDDREVSETEIGG
+166 KADRKVSETEIGG
-179 VDFTTVSDPE
+179 VDFTTLSEPE
-189 GDQQVHIGRVG
+189 GNRQMHVGRVG
-200 AQLFVGTK
+200 AQLIIGTK
-208 SAQIEGVLARLN
+208 PAQIEGVLARLN
-220 GKGSGT
+220 GKGDGT
-226 LADNPA
+226 LADNAA
-232 FAADHGAVLKGAD
+232 FAASHSALLKEAD
-245 FYVWANPGAVL
+245 FYVWANPSAVL

-271 DFGEVVGAL
+271 DFGEVVSAL
-280 GINGLGTFAMAYS
+280 GIKGLGTFAMAYS

-308 KANRKGLFSLLETKQ
+308 KAKRKGLFGLLETKR

-340 RWRLNMDAAW
+340 RWRLDMDAAW
-350 KNLEKLLLEL
+350 KNLDKLLLEL

-377 DKDSNFDFKKSFLNN
+377 DKDANFDFRKSFLNN

-397 ILYQMPPKSSALND
+397 ILYQMPPKGTALNG

-441 PPLNEAAMLPR
+441 PPLNETAMLPR

-472 GELVK
+472 GELGK

-488 MAVSTDADLLQ
+488 MAVATDTDLLQ
-499 MFLDG
+499 VFLDG
-504 KTMGSLAKRDG
+504 KTSSSLAKRDG
-515 LATAATSVGGM
+515 LATAAASVGGM
-526 DSGFFSYQNDRDMV
+526 DSGIFGYQNDRNMV
-540 LSTMDTLRD
+540 LNTMDTLRN
-549 NADQFDMIFSMI
+549 NADQFDMILSMI
-561 PMDGFGEVSLSEWLD
+561 PTDGFGEVSLSEWLD

>member
-1 MPSFACNTVFW
+1 
-12 GCIPVNVPVVMKKI
+12 MKKI
-26 VVSVLIAFTLVSSA
+26 VVSILVGFTLVLSA
-40 NAAKAT
+40 KAAKAA
-46 PPLEALLPAGTVLVL
+46 PSLEALLPAETVLVV

-73 KASASGRF
+73 KDSASGQF

-88 PFRKKLAAGF
+88 PFRKKLADGF
-98 EANVMAEIE
+98 EANVLAGIE
-107 EELAIDFDAFEKM
+107 EELAIDFEAFEEM
-120 ASGSVALAVVPG
+120 ASGPVALAVVPG

-152 TLRRALS
+152 TLRRTLS
-159 RLERDWK
+159 RLERDWRK
-166 KDDREVSETEIGG
+166 NDREVSETEIGG

-189 GDQQVHIGRVG
+189 GDRQVHIGRVG
-200 AQLFVGTK
+200 AQLVVGTK

-220 GKGSGT
+220 GKGAGA
-226 LADNPA
+226 LAGNPA
-232 FAADHGAVLKGAD
+232 FAADHGAVLRGAD

-256 PQLLDNLPDGAELGI
+256 PQLLDNLPDGAEVGI

-280 GINGLGTFAMAYS
+280 GIDGLGTLAMAYS
-293 ERPSGAHYE
+293 ERPDGAHSE

-308 KANRKGLFSLLETKQ
+308 KAKRKGLFGLLETKR
-323 ADASPPPFVP
+323 ADTSPPPFVP
-333 ANVGGFL
+333 ANVGAFS
-340 RWRLNMDAAW
+340 RWRLDMDAAW

-377 DKDSNFDFKKSFLNN
+377 DKDSNFDFRKSFLNN

-397 ILYQMPPKSSALND
+397 IIYQMPPKDTALND
-411 IGAGPIVVLVK
+411 IGAGPMVVLVK

-431 GIGAVPGILP
+431 GVGAVPGILP

-477 MELLLAARDGY
+477 MELLLAARNGY
-488 MAVSTDADLLQ
+488 MAAATDADLLQ
-499 MFLDG
+499 AFLDG
-504 KTMGSLAKRDG
+504 KTNGGLAKRDG
-515 LATAATSVGGM
+515 LAAATILVGGM
-526 DSGFFSYQNDRDMV
+526 DSGFFGYQNDRDMV

-561 PMDGFGEVSLSEWLD
+561 PTDGFGEVSLSEWLD

-596 AETNDRGISLKMF
+596 AETDDRGISLKTF
-609 SPRPATLKR
+609 SPRQATLKR

>member
-1 MPSFACNTVFW
+1 
-12 GCIPVNVPVVMKKI
+12 MKKI
-26 VVSVLIAFTLVSSA
+26 VVSVLIAFTLVLSA

-200 AQLFVGTK
+200 AQLLVGTK

-245 FYVWANPGAVL
+245 FYLWANPGAVL

-397 ILYQMPPKSSALND
+397 ILYQMPPKGSALND

-441 PPLNEAAMLPR
+441 PPLNETAMLPR

-459 YSFELAEFPDPST
+459 YSFQLAEFPDPST

-477 MELLLAARDGY
+477 MELLLAARDSY
-488 MAVSTDADLLQ
+488 MAVATDTDLLQ

-515 LATAATSVGGM
+515 LATAATLVGGM
-526 DSGFFSYQNDRDMV
+526 NSGIFGYQNDRDMV
-540 LSTMDTLRD
+540 LSTIDTLRD
-549 NADQFDMIFSMI
+549 NTDQFDMILSMI
-561 PMDGFGEVSLSEWLD
+561 PMDDLGEVSLGEWLD

>member
-1 MPSFACNTVFW
+1 
-12 GCIPVNVPVVMKKI
+12 MKKI

-431 GIGAVPGILP
+431 GVGAVPGILP

-526 DSGFFSYQNDRDMV
+526 DSGIFGYQNDRDMV
-540 LSTMDTLRD
+540 LSTIDTLRD
-549 NADQFDMIFSMI
+549 NTDQFDMILSMI
-561 PMDGFGEVSLSEWLD
+561 PMDDLGEVSLGEWLD

>member
-1 MPSFACNTVFW
+1 
-12 GCIPVNVPVVMKKI
+12 MKKI
-26 VVSVLIAFTLVSSA
+26 IVPALISFTLISSA
-40 NAAKAT
+40 KAAEDTKS
-46 PPLEALLPAGTVLVL
+46 LQSLLPAETVLVM

-73 KASASGRF
+73 KGGASAQF

-88 PFRKKLAAGF
+88 PFRKKLVNGF
-98 EANVMAEIE
+98 EENVLVRIE
-107 EELAIDFDAFEKM
+107 EELAIDFEAFEEM
-120 ASGSVALAVVPG
+120 ASGPVALAVVPG
-132 QDAGEEPALLLLLD
+132 LAAGEEPALLLLLD
-146 AGRKSV
+146 AGRKSFA
-152 TLRRALS
+152 LRRTLS
-159 RLERDWK
+159 RMKRDWK
-166 KDDREVSETEIGG
+166 KADRKVSETEISG
-179 VDFTTVSDPE
+179 VDFTTLSEPE
-189 GDQQVHIGRVG
+189 GNRQMHVGRVG
-200 AQLFVGTK
+200 TQLVIGTK
-208 SAQIEGVLARLN
+208 PAQIEGVLARLN
-220 GKGSGT
+220 GNGDGP
-226 LADNPA
+226 LADNAA
-232 FAADHGAVLKGAD
+232 FAASHSALLKEAD
-245 FYVWANPGAVL
+245 FYVWTNPSAVL

-271 DFGEVVGAL
+271 DFGEVVSAL

-308 KANRKGLFSLLETKQ
+308 KAKRKGLFGLLETKR

-333 ANVGGFL
+333 TNVSSFL
-340 RWRLNMDAAW
+340 RWRLDMDAAW
-350 KNLEKLLLEL
+350 KNLDKLMLEL

-377 DKDSNFDFKKSFLNN
+377 DKDANFDFRKSFLNN

-397 ILYQMPPKSSALND
+397 ILYQMPPKGTALND

-441 PPLNEAAMLPR
+441 PPLNETAMLPR

-459 YSFELAEFPDPST
+459 YSFELAEFPNPST
-472 GELVK
+472 GDLVK

-488 MAVSTDADLLQ
+488 MAVATDTDLLQ
-499 MFLDG
+499 MLLDG
-504 KTMGSLAKRDG
+504 KTSGSLAKRDG
-515 LATAATSVGGM
+515 LVTAAASVGGM
-526 DSGFFSYQNDRDMV
+526 GSGIFGYQNDRNMV
-540 LSTMDTLRD
+540 INTMDSLRD
-549 NADQFDMIFSMI
+549 NADQFDMILSMI
-561 PMDGFGEVSLSEWLD
+561 PTDGFGEVSLSEWLD

-585 IAKYFDFTVYG
+585 IEKYFDFTVYG

>member
-1 MPSFACNTVFW
+1 
-12 GCIPVNVPVVMKKI
+12 MKKI
-26 VVSVLIAFTLVSSA
+26 IVSVLIAFTLVSSA

-526 DSGFFSYQNDRDMV
+526 DSGIFGYQNDRDMV
-540 LSTMDTLRD
+540 LSTIDTLRD
-549 NADQFDMIFSMI
+549 NTDQFDMILSMI
-561 PMDGFGEVSLSEWLD
+561 PMDNLGEVSLGEWLD